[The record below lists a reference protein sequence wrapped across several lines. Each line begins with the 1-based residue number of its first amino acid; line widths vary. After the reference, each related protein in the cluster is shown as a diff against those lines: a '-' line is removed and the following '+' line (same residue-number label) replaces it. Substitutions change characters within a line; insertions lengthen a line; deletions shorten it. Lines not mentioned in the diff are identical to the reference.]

1 MRTKLKFQ
9 SPTNRRPL
17 DRREAARVVAAPFP
31 KRTQGDGWSIVGPL
45 AAGAMIAVAYALA
58 WVWAIVQW

>member
-1 MRTKLKFQ
+1 MIGKKFH

-17 DRREAARVVAAPFP
+17 SRAEAARVIAEPMP
-31 KRTQGDGWSIVGPL
+31 KRTSDARRSIAGPL